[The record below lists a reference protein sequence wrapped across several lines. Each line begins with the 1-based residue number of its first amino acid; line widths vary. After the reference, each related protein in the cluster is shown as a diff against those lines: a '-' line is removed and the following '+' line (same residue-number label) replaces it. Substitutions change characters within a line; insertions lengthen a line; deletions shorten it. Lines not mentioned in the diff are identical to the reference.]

1 MGAAV
6 ANAVAFPI
14 PDKEKTAAALL
25 ARNDALYLTTEDGD
39 RVSCVHIRRA
49 AAGTDRVILYSHGN
63 AEDLGQRL
71 PYLDMMS
78 QICGADVFA
87 YDYCGYGLSEG
98 KPSEES
104 CLAAIE
110 AAYEYL
116 LQYFDSS
123 RIMVFGRSIGS
134 GPTVDLAVQHPEI
147 RGMIL
152 QSPFESCGR
161 TIFGNNAI
169 TSWIGY
175 SIDLFKNYEK
185 IGDVT
190 CPVLVMHGTLDDI
203 VPVDSGVAIYE
214 ACQNAVEPLWVED
227 AGHND
232 MPADKCLRRVR
243 EFLDELDGLSWGWNI
258 FVTNLA
264 THISVQL

>member
-6 ANAVAFPI
+6 AAFAFPA
-14 PDKEKTAAALL
+14 PDKERAAGLLL
-25 ARNDALYLTTEDGD
+25 ARNDLLYLTTADGD
-39 RVSCVHIRRA
+39 SIAAVHVKRA

-71 PYLDMMS
+71 PYLDLMS
-78 QICGADVFA
+78 QLCAADVLA

-98 KPSEES
+98 RPSEEN
-104 CLAAIE
+104 CLAAID

-116 LQYFDSS
+116 LDRFHPS
-123 RIMVFGRSIGS
+123 RIVVFGRSIGS
-134 GPTVDLAVQHPEI
+134 GPSVDLAVRHPEI
-147 RGMIL
+147 RGMVL
-152 QSPFESCGR
+152 QSPLESCGR
-161 TIFGNNAI
+161 TVFGNNAL

-175 SIDLFKNYEK
+175 RIDMFKNYEK
-185 IGDVT
+185 IGKVT
-190 CPVLVMHGTLDDI
+190 CPVLVMHGTDDDI

-214 ACQNAVEPLWVED
+214 ACQKAVEPLWVED

-232 MPADKCLRRVR
+232 MPTETCLRRVR

-258 FVTNLA
+258 FVANLVA
-264 THISVQL
+264 LPVQL